1 MDIDIELLN
10 DIKDKLEGV
19 LYRDEELSDKDIQ
32 QIINVIDDITV
43 QFDE

>member
-32 QIINVIDDITV
+32 QIINAIDDITV